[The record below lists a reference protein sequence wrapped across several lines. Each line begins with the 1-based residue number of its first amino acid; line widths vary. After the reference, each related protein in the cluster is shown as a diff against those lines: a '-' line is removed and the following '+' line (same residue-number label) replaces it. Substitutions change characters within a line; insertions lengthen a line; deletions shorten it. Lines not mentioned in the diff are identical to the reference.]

1 MSLFSALTNLAGI
14 GVSLYSSYKQ
24 SEAAE
29 DANVE
34 IRKANAA
41 RKEIRDA
48 EAVKRRR
55 SEAKQKIQQIR
66 EGRKIRAKVVSSG
79 EQGGRNAFGSSFTGF
94 QGSITSTTSANLGY
108 LNQISKIDD
117 SIFNT
122 GTQYSIFA
130 NRAQMFKNE
139 IDTYKGITKV
149 ASLASEGA
157 KEFEGFYNTLKEGKY
172 IG

>member
-1 MSLFSALTNLAGI
+1 MSIFSALASTL
-14 GVSLYSSYKQ
+14 GVGFTAYSTFKQ
-24 SEAAE
+24 LGAAE

-66 EGRKIRAKVVSSG
+66 EGRKIRAKAVSMG

-108 LNQISKIDD
+108 LNQISKIDEN
-117 SIFNT
+117 IFNT

-130 NRAQMFKNE
+130 NKAQEFKNE
-139 IDTYKGITKV
+139 IQTYKGITELSKTAV
-149 ASLASEGA
+149 KAVPI
-157 KEFEGFYNTLKEGKY
+157 FENFYETLKRGKY
-172 IG
+172 FG